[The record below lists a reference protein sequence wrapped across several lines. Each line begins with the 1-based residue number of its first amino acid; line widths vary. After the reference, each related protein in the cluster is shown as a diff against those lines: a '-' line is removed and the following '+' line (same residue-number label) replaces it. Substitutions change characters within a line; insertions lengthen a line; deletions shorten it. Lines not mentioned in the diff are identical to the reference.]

1 MILFSS
7 AIYYAELDVKGGA
20 FQSIPESFWWAIV
33 TMTTVGY
40 GDMYPKTTG
49 KWYKIRN
56 KGVRVVSKFLLNGQC
71 MKLPAT
77 RASRIIDSRQDD
89 MNKYCLLQRYIKF
102 SHGHAH
108 EIFSHN

>member
-1 MILFSS
+1 
-7 AIYYAELDVKGGA
+7 
-20 FQSIPESFWWAIV
+20 
-33 TMTTVGY
+33 
-40 GDMYPKTTG
+40 
-49 KWYKIRN
+49 
-56 KGVRVVSKFLLNGQC
+56 